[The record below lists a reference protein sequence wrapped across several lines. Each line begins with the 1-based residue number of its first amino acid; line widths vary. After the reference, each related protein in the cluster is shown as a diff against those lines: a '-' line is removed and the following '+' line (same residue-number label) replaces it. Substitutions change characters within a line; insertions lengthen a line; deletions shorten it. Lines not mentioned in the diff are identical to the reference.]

1 MHPETEPEWLYSQ
14 ITKGQKYDKQKEIF
28 IMPDYKP
35 IGLPLIHTAYAT
47 AAPSLSASA
56 DASTVIEGDYV
67 NISVNLSGNP
77 SISTLGVALS
87 YDSSVLKCDSA
98 SWSGSFS
105 GSDMQMASDT
115 GSEVNLSVVCDSSYS
130 ADGTV
135 VTVRF
140 HAVQNSSSIP
150 VTLSLRDMADADLSA
165 VSNCKVSSQ
174 VRVPETAGKKNAA
187 ADNKEDMVEL
197 KASET
202 DTGRAESESG
212 SDEQLAVSVA
222 DTGTERVQSGSNASA
237 GNTQEVSLTAGG
249 GVQSISIQN
258 AQSAPSSNTG
268 SAKPD
273 QNYKTGAGLG
283 NDIFLIIAAACGIL
297 ALVLIVRKRGEEK

>member
-1 MHPETEPEWLYSQ
+1 MINKKKYSLCL
-14 ITKGQKYDKQKEIF
+14 IISLLL
-28 IMPDYKP
+28 
-35 IGLPLIHTAYAT
+35 IGLPLTHTAYAA

-56 DASTVIEGDYV
+56 DASTVTEGGYV

-77 SISTLGVALS
+77 SISTLGAALS
-87 YDSSVLKCDSA
+87 YDSSVLKYDSA

-140 HAVQNSSSIP
+140 QAVRNSSSIP

-197 KASET
+197 KAPET

-212 SDEQLAVSVA
+212 SEEQLAVSVA
-222 DTGTERVQSGSNASA
+222 DAGTDRVQSGSNTSA
-237 GNTQEVSLTAGG
+237 GNTQEATITAGS
-249 GVQSISIQN
+249 GVQSTSVQN
-258 AQSAPSSNTG
+258 AQSAPASNTG

-297 ALVLIVRKRGEEK
+297 TLILIVRKHGEEK

>member
-1 MHPETEPEWLYSQ
+1 MINKKKYSLCLLISLLLVCLLQ
-14 ITKGQKYDKQKEIF
+14 INT
-28 IMPDYKP
+28 
-35 IGLPLIHTAYAT
+35 TYAA

-56 DASTVIEGDYV
+56 DTATVTEGSYV

-77 SISTLGVALS
+77 SISTLGAALR
-87 YDSSVLKCDSA
+87 YDSSVLKYDSA